1 MPEYGYGN
9 NNIVWDDWFNAADA
23 QREDGSD

>member
-1 MPEYGYGN
+1 MPKYGYGN

-23 QREDGSD
+23 QQQNGSD